1 MRKAKEKIFIFGAS
15 GHAKVLIDVVERQG
29 LYEIAFLVDDADIL
43 KDSTFFGYRVIGGR
57 SELLSRG
64 VEKGIVAIG
73 NNVARRNVAAWLQ
86 DHKFEL
92 VSAIHPSVQIG
103 RGTSIGP
110 GTVIMAGAVI
120 NADVIIGENVIVNT
134 KAGIDHDCSIGGGA
148 HLAPGSVLCG
158 TVTVGEDTF
167 VGAGATVIANISVGR
182 AVIVGA
188 GATVVHDVPDNVT
201 VVGTPA
207 RIVKYHLPYMGLS
220 K

>member
-1 MRKAKEKIFIFGAS
+1 MKKGKEKIFIFGAS

-29 LYEIAFLVDDADIL
+29 LYEIAFLVDDDSTL
-43 KDSTFFGYRVIGGR
+43 KDSIFFGYRVIGGR
-57 SELLSRG
+57 SEMLLRN
-64 VEKGIVAIG
+64 VAKGIVAIG
-73 NNVARRNVAAWLQ
+73 NNFARRSVAAWLQ
-86 DHKFEL
+86 DHTYEL
-92 VSAIHPSVQIG
+92 VSAIHPSAQIG
-103 RGTSIGP
+103 RGSRVGP

-120 NADVIIGENVIVNT
+120 NTDVIVGENVIVNT
-134 KAGIDHDCSIGGGA
+134 KAGIDHDCSIGSGA
-148 HLAPGSVLCG
+148 HIAPGSVLCG

-167 VGAGATVIANISVGR
+167 VCAGATVIPNISIGR

-207 RIVKYHLPYMGLS
+207 RIVKYHLPCMGLS